1 LSQLIR
7 LCEFFTNDKWSLL
20 YRGSQDSFSIDELY
34 SICDHQT
41 NTLTLLKAKHSE
53 FVFDGFS
60 SVSWESNPEGEWKFD
75 PNAFVYSLINKDKTP
90 FKMKIIQN
98 SKCN

>member
-1 LSQLIR
+1 
-7 LCEFFTNDKWSLL
+7 
-20 YRGSQDSFSIDELY
+20 
-34 SICDHQT
+34 
-41 NTLTLLKAKHSE
+41 LTLLKAKHSE

-98 SKCN
+98 EIQNAIESNADFGLNTIESNADYDYG